1 MLNHFNFS
9 NFAPYKS
16 PNSPFPI
23 LTYSTLMEP
32 IFQVFIWKSEI
43 FTNICFQEEMVQNN
57 GHCKRSCHFIKD
69 H

>member
-1 MLNHFNFS
+1 MLNLFNFS

-16 PNSPFPI
+16 PNYPFPI
-23 LTYSTLMEP
+23 LMYSTLMEP

-57 GHCKRSCHFIKD
+57 EYCRWSCHFIKD